1 MKNIVFIII
10 LFTNIINSYSQYYK
24 NYNWEKQS
32 LLIDSEGNYK
42 NESSVGFFD
51 NTIIEIVSGKFSNS
65 IIKYVLCLYALCI
78 MNDEY

>member
-32 LLIDSEGNYK
+32 LLVDSEGNYK
-42 NESSVGFFD
+42 NDLEDGKWIYFRE
-51 NTIIEIVSGKFSNS
+51 NGTIFKE
-65 IIKYVLCLYALCI
+65 LLYDKGHRI
-78 MNDEY
+78 N